1 MGSIREEIQAQFKSS
16 VASDEKLVEERT
28 CLDWI
33 KFPIEPFLPVISI
46 CQIYNL
52 SPEHLF
58 YKWEAINFN
67 SSTTHSAMSS
77 FSMDSVIALKA
88 LLQREL
94 AKESGKKA
102 QRAVPAGKAAVVNR
116 SRLPANMARVMN
128 TGAKA
133 GVIQVK
139 EEQSGA
145 GPSTVTFRGPKLDA
159 SSQRD
164 RACEC
169 RFMAFL

>member
-1 MGSIREEIQAQFKSS
+1 MESIRKEIRAFFKSS
-16 VASDEKLVEERT
+16 VASDEKLIEEST
-28 CLDWI
+28 CLDWVE
-33 KFPIEPFLPVISI
+33 FPIERSLPVISI

-52 SPEHLF
+52 SPENLF

-67 SSTTHSAMSS
+67 ASATHSAIPS
-77 FSMDSVIALKA
+77 FSMDSVTALKA
-88 LLQREL
+88 QLQREL

-102 QRAVPAGKAAVVNR
+102 QRAIPVGNAAVVKR
-116 SRLPANMARVMN
+116 RIPANMARVMN
-128 TGAKA
+128 TAAKA

-159 SSQRD
+159 SSRKD
-164 RACEC
+164 RTCEY
-169 RFMAFL
+169 